1 MSKEGKFT
9 NLYKFFSL
17 LKEDEIT
24 MTFKEIENIIG
35 EELTDSAYKY
45 KPYWYDSPTHM
56 LPKCWTENDYK
67 MTYLNLIERKVS
79 FRKAELDN
87 STTKITYND
96 TNNKVKENSKINYR
110 KKQPTIPIDK
120 VLVGINKFYVDL
132 EADENAR
139 YLSWEHCY
147 KHFIKAHNNQ
157 DLYDENLDYLSLHL
171 AFYLASWGMLRG
183 SSFLLQKDYRVHIDI
198 IKEILKPCYNNL
210 WSINYIE
217 LQKQGNLD
225 ALSDLIDNIRTIY
238 RIKRKNIKE
247 VGTDI
252 SDILVTKVLLGTMG
266 CVPAYDEYFK
276 KGVSKYNIATQ
287 QLGKSSIK
295 GLAEY
300 YKENE
305 TELEE
310 VRLKISKAR
319 QLEYPQMKILD
330 MAFWQLGFDYK

>member
-1 MSKEGKFT
+1 MGRGSKFV
-9 NLYKFFSL
+9 NLARYFSEL
-17 LKEDEIT
+17 EDNEIT
-24 MTFKEIENIIG
+24 LTFKQIENIVG
-35 EELTDSAYKY
+35 ENLSKSAYQY
-45 KPYWYDSPTHM
+45 QAYWYDSKTHM

-67 MTYLNLIERKVS
+67 MFNLNLKEQEVS
-79 FRKAELDN
+79 FSKAELGS
-87 STTKITYND
+87 STTKNTYDN
-96 TNNKVKENSKINYR
+96 TNNKVKEISNINYR
-110 KKQPTIPIDK
+110 RKHPIDK
-120 VLVGINKFYVDL
+120 VLVGINKFYNDL
-132 EADENAR
+132 ESDENAR

-157 DLYDENLDYLSLHL
+157 DLTDENIDYLSLHL

-198 IKEILKPCYNNL
+198 IKELLKPCYNNL

-217 LQKQGNLD
+217 LQNHENLD
-225 ALSDLIDNIRTIY
+225 ALSDLIDKIKTIY
-238 RIKRKNIKE
+238 RTKRKNIKE

-300 YKENE
+300 YEENE
-305 TELEE
+305 IELEE
-310 VRLKISKAR
+310 VRLEISRAR